1 MRRAVLL
8 VAGLAALAFVV
19 YLLFTIVFPWVDQTF
34 VSDPVLGGT
43 GPFAT

>member
-8 VAGLAALAFVV
+8 VLGLVAIAVVV

-34 VSDPVLGGT
+34 VSDPVLGT
-43 GPFAT
+43 PGPAAT